1 MPLKGIPSILPPTLL
16 HTLASMGH
24 GDELLIADANFP
36 ASSQGRDVIHM
47 QGSSATDVLA
57 AVLSLLP
64 LDSFAQYQ
72 ATVMKQVTAPDE
84 DAPIVHEFASLLTA
98 AYRAD
103 GARAAAHVE
112 RVDRFAFYERAK
124 ATYAIIA
131 TGEVRLYGN
140 IIVKKGV
147 IDGDGK
153 VVILSN

>member
-1 MPLKGIPSILPPTLL
+1 MPLKGIPSILPPALL
-16 HTLASMGH
+16 SVLATMGH

-57 AVLSLLP
+57 AILKLLP
-64 LDSFAQYQ
+64 LDSFAEYQ

-84 DAPIVHEFASLLTA
+84 DAPIVGDFASLLDA
-98 AYRAD
+98 VYLAD
-103 GARAAAHVE
+103 GAKRPAAVE
-112 RVDRFAFYERAK
+112 RVDRFAFYDRAK
-124 ATYAIIA
+124 TTYAIVA

-147 IDGDGK
+147 IGGDGK
-153 VVILSN
+153 VVML